1 MLDSDVKVI
10 KVPSSYS
17 ADAQSDTS
25 EKVNLDLELE
35 GGSILSEDEIPSE
48 EPSEVPSEEDDESL
62 APTTEPS
69 SEESED
75 EAQSVVPTEVP
86 SEQVGGMDSSLL
98 EELSKDPLYVVL
110 TQFFTH
116 NNKNITQV
124 LDELN
129 ATLKKIYLKK

>member
-25 EKVNLDLELE
+25 EKLNLDLELE

-75 EAQSVVPTEVP
+75 EAPTEVP